1 MTTGSGALRVLMIT
15 AVWPTAEHPERVPF
29 IVRHVAALRRK
40 GLSIDIVHLDGQGR
54 LSNYV
59 NRWREVRA
67 RLSESR
73 YDVIHAQWG
82 QAGLVALPR
91 RAPLVITFQG
101 SDLEG
106 HVGEDGHYTLGGKFL
121 TVLSRFAAHRAD
133 RRIVVSQRLGDRLG
147 NLPYRVIPG
156 GLDLQL
162 FRPIPMAEARVR
174 LELSPDRRYILFA
187 ASPAYK
193 VKRHGL
199 AVEAVAALDAGYD
212 AHLLVTEGVSPS
224 LMPVYMSACN
234 ALLLT
239 SLHEGS
245 PNVVKEALA
254 CNLPVVTVDVGDV
267 RERIGH
273 VAGCV
278 ITADDRPATIAAA
291 LAELF
296 DRAGVFRGREA
307 VTHLDEDLLTDEV
320 VSIYREA
327 IEHYHRR
334 A

>member
-1 MTTGSGALRVLMIT
+1 MTSGSGALRVLMIT

-29 IVRHVAALRRK
+29 IVRHVEALRRK

-59 NRWREVRA
+59 TRWREVRA
-67 RLSESR
+67 RLSER
-73 YDVIHAQWG
+73 PYDVIHAQWG

-106 HVGEDGHYTLGGKFL
+106 HVGEDGRYTLGGKFL

-133 RRIVVSQRLGDRLG
+133 RRIVVSQRLGHRLG
-147 NLPYRVIPG
+147 SLPYRVIPG

-162 FRPIPMAEARVR
+162 FRPIPRAEARER
-174 LELSPDRRYILFA
+174 LGLRRDRRYILFA
-187 ASPAYK
+187 ASPTYK

-199 AVEAVAALDAGYD
+199 AVEVVAALDPGYD
-212 AHLLVTEGVSPS
+212 AHLLVTAGVPPS
-224 LMPVYMSACN
+224 LMPVYMSACD

-254 CNLPVVTVDVGDV
+254 CDLPVVAVDVGDV
-267 RERIGH
+267 RERIEH
-273 VAGCV
+273 VPGCV
-278 ITADDRPATIAAA
+278 VTADDRPTTIAAA
-291 LAELF
+291 LAGLL
-296 DRAGVFRGREA
+296 DRPGAFRGRQA
-307 VTHLDEDLLTDEV
+307 VTHLDEDLLTDQV

-327 IEHYHRR
+327 IEHYRRR